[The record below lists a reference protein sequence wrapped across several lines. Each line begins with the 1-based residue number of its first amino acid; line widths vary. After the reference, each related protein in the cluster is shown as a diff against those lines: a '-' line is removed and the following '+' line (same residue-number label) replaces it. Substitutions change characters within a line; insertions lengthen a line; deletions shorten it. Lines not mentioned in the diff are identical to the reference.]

1 MKNYIIC
8 TILVMLLIPSLKAQ
22 VNLQYGMVG
31 YYPFNR
37 NANDWSGNGNH
48 GTIHGAMPT
57 SDRFGNPYS
66 CYTYDGDD
74 YIEISSSPTLNP
86 VDQLTIAIWVKVGNL
101 TNRYTPIL
109 HKGGEYQS
117 GFGNREY
124 IMYIESTGPM
134 YTEATGIT
142 GQTFTGAVVP
152 LNETWFFYVAVID
165 RLNHNFII
173 YLDGIKITEFQDN
186 NNSFMNNNEPIKLAS
201 WDEINPQYAPFFIGC
216 IDDLR
221 LYNRPL
227 NIDEIQAL
235 YNEGTTDIAVNEC
248 SKISLAPN
256 PTSDR
261 IYISGLKE
269 NVKLSVFNLYG
280 KMVLNKQTF
289 DNQLKVGSLQ
299 AGIYFLKIEMASG
312 ILVKRFIKIE

>member
-1 MKNYIIC
+1 
-8 TILVMLLIPSLKAQ
+8 MLLIPSLKAQ
-22 VNLQYGMVG
+22 INLQYGLVG

-37 NANDWSGNGNH
+37 NADDWSGNGNH
-48 GTIHGAMPT
+48 GIIYGAMPT
-57 SDRFGNPYS
+57 YDRFGNPYS
-66 CYTYDGDD
+66 CFTYDGDD

-124 IMYIESTGPM
+124 IMYIESSGPM

-165 RLNHNFII
+165 RLNHNFKI

-186 NNSFMNNNEPIKLAS
+186 NNSFMNNNKPIKLAS
-201 WDEINPQYAPFFIGC
+201 WDEVNPQYAPFFIGC

-221 LYNRPL
+221 IYNRPL
-227 NIDEIQAL
+227 TNDEIQAL
-235 YNEGTTDIAVNEC
+235 YDEGTTGITDNKYSEIGL
-248 SKISLAPN
+248 SPN
-256 PTSDR
+256 PANDV
-261 IYISGLKE
+261 I
-269 NVKLSVFNLYG
+269 NVIGINEFTKITVYDLYG
-280 KMVLNKQTF
+280 KMVLDEQTS
-289 DNQLKVGSLQ
+289 DNQLKIGNLQ
-299 AGIYFLKIEMASG
+299 RGIYSLKIETAKG
-312 ILVKRFIKIE
+312 IIVKKFVKN